1 MDDRRAPAAEF
12 VCDRCRLIPRRS
24 GGGSGGDGRGRR
36 RWRVH
41 LHRLRTLRTARL
53 AAGAVAGATRCVVVR
68 GRGTRGACHL
78 QQRQEH
84 RERIERIGPR
94 ARAVL
99 GVVAEAAEQFDQ
111 ARRLQPESA
120 DVELKWGLAY
130 VMHGRPA
137 EALPHFE
144 RALALQPGD
153 AEMPHALGRALL
165 ALGRRTDA
173 IAQFEAALRLNP
185 NHAGA
190 HEALNLIRRSAGN
203 PR

>member
-24 GGGSGGDGRGRR
+24 GGGTGSDGRGRR

-53 AAGAVAGATRCVVVR
+53 AAGAVAGATWCVIVR

-99 GVVAEAAEQFDQ
+99 GVVAEAAEQRWQGLLKHPRRDACVLPRERTEERRAHDGAQ
-111 ARRLQPESA
+111 PARGSA
-120 DVELKWGLAY
+120 
-130 VMHGRPA
+130 
-137 EALPHFE
+137 
-144 RALALQPGD
+144 
-153 AEMPHALGRALL
+153 HAA
-165 ALGRRTDA
+165 
-173 IAQFEAALRLNP
+173 
-185 NHAGA
+185 
-190 HEALNLIRRSAGN
+190 
-203 PR
+203 